1 MVRII
6 FLFLFQGNPRERLLK
21 AHFYSMD
28 LSLEEK
34 QEKIEKEYDVNRS
47 RMFKGTIAV
56 SVVYGVIA
64 LFFVIM
70 MFFSSKIQA
79 VLGVDLF
86 AFSVTFIA
94 GVLFIITLLVIQ
106 ILTFDKEKLKEPI
119 DMYQCPDY
127 WELTE
132 TPANVLKKFPEE
144 IRPMMSTQCRPAA
157 NVYRNALSI
166 TTTPDITN
174 EATKSLGGFWA
185 NDVNAYLTTE
195 PNHQM
200 GCSLLYPG
208 YMAYKDKKTNPN
220 NDSKMR
226 CQYSAYCKNTA
237 PWSGLCK
244 E

>member
-1 MVRII
+1 
-6 FLFLFQGNPRERLLK
+6 
-21 AHFYSMD
+21 MD

-34 QEKIEKEYDVNRS
+34 EERIQKEYDVNKT

-56 SVVYGVIA
+56 SVVYGGIA
-64 LFFVIM
+64 LVFVVA
-70 MFFSSKIQA
+70 MFLSGKIKE
-79 VLGVDLF
+79 VLGIDLF

-106 ILTFDKEKLKEPI
+106 ILTFDKEKLKEPM

-127 WELTE
+127 WELKE
-132 TPANVLKKFPEE
+132 TPADIVKRFPEE
-144 IRPMMSTQCRPAA
+144 IRPMMMTQCKPIS
-157 NVYRNALSI
+157 NVYRPSL
-166 TTTPDITN
+166 TETQTPSNSD
-174 EATKSLGGFWA
+174 EATKSLSAFWA
-185 NDVNAYLTTE
+185 NDINAHLTGE

-200 GCSLLYPG
+200 SCSLLYPG
-208 YMAYKDKKTNPN
+208 YMAYKDKKINPN

-226 CQYSAYCKNTA
+226 CQYSTYCKNAA